1 MTGYSQATLTPTD
14 DDLVTTHLELVK
26 RIAHH
31 LLAKLPSNVD
41 VDDLMQAGLIGLIE
55 AAANYNSNKGA
66 SFETYAGIRIRGAM
80 LDEVRK
86 LDWTPRSV
94 HQKYRYVS
102 VAMQKL
108 ESELGRSPTEREIAA
123 ELNIEIDEYHRI
135 LADSSSCRL
144 FSIEQPSEHTESRID
159 IADDP
164 DDAPEARLA
173 ADDVREAVVDS
184 IQQLPE
190 REQLVLSLYYHRE
203 MNLKEIG
210 AILSV
215 SESRVSQIH
224 GQALHRLRALIGF
237 DVDDLL

>member
-1 MTGYSQATLTPTD
+1 MSGYRQAALANPD
-14 DDLVTTHLELVK
+14 DSLVTKHLELVK

-31 LLAKLPSNVD
+31 LLAKLPSSVD
-41 VDDLMQAGLIGLIE
+41 LDDLMQAGLIGLIE
-55 AAANYNSNKGA
+55 AASNYNRNKGA

-94 HQKYRYVS
+94 HQKYRHVS
-102 VAMQKL
+102 VAIHKL
-108 ESELGRSPTEREIAA
+108 ESEMGRSPTEREIAA
-123 ELNIEIDEYHRI
+123 ELGIELDDYHRI

-144 FSIEQPSEHTESRID
+144 FSIEQPSEHTESRLD
-159 IADDP
+159 IADDLDGEP
-164 DDAPEARLA
+164 DSQLVAENA
-173 ADDVREAVVDS
+173 REAVADAIS
-184 IQQLPE
+184 QLPE

-210 AILSV
+210 AVLEV

-237 DVDDLL
+237 DFEDLM

>member
-1 MTGYSQATLTPTD
+1 MSGYRQAALTSPD
-14 DDLVTTHLELVK
+14 DSLVTKHLELVK

-31 LLAKLPSNVD
+31 LLAKLPSSVD
-41 VDDLMQAGLIGLIE
+41 LDDLMQAGLIGLIE
-55 AAANYNSNKGA
+55 AASNYNRNKGA

-94 HQKYRYVS
+94 HQKYRHVS
-102 VAMQKL
+102 MAIQKL
-108 ESELGRSPTEREIAA
+108 ESEMGRSPTEREIAA
-123 ELNIEIDEYHRI
+123 ELGIELDEYHRI

-144 FSIEQPSEHTESRID
+144 FSIEQPSEHSESRLD
-159 IADDP
+159 IADDLDGEP
-164 DDAPEARLA
+164 DSQLVAENA
-173 ADDVREAVVDS
+173 REAVADA
-184 IQQLPE
+184 IAQLPE

-210 AILSV
+210 AVLEV

-237 DVDDLL
+237 DFEDLM